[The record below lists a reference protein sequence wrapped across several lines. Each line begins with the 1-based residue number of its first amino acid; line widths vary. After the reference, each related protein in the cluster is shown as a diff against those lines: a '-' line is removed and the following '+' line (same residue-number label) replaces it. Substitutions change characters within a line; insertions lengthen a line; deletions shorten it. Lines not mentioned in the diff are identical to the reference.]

1 MKIEFTTS
9 GAAFCDPCTGE
20 ESPLY
25 KRIEVLNILNGI
37 VIDIEL
43 GVKSGIIMDANGNKI
58 GSWEV

>member
-25 KRIEVLNILNGI
+25 KRIEVLNILNG
-37 VIDIEL
+37 E
-43 GVKSGIIMDANGNKI
+43 VKRNENLLYRI
-58 GSWEV
+58 